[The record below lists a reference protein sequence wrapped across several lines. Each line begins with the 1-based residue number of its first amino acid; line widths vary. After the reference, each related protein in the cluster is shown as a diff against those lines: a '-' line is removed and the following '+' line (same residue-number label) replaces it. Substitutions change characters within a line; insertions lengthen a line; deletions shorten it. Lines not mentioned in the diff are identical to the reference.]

1 MKEAD
6 EDEEGEQDESG
17 EEDEDEDD
25 EENGNCEENGSD
37 KPAVKRDGTMV
48 VTASVRSST
57 VFAGSIFGL
66 LPEKCFR

>member
-1 MKEAD
+1 MKEA
-6 EDEEGEQDESG
+6 DEEGEQDESG
-17 EEDEDEDD
+17 EEDEEEDE

-57 VFAGSIFGL
+57 AVFSRIYLWLAV
-66 LPEKCFR
+66 